1 MISAI
6 LGQHYASSSLN
17 MNELVPSLG
26 SIAARLRLK
35 QLRLLIA
42 LDDRGSLHKAAE
54 QIAISQSG
62 ATKALHEVESL
73 LGMPLFERHPKGL
86 LANEMGRCMIRYARL
101 IYSDVEHLREEILSI
116 MQGQGGRLSV
126 GVIMG
131 AVPLL
136 TRALTELRLTQPQ
149 LSVELV
155 ESTSAA
161 LLALLDQGRLDLAIC
176 RTSVAQRSS
185 AYNCIELSEEPLS
198 VVANQDHPL
207 ARAESVELT
216 QLSDYRWVVY
226 PKDMPMRQ
234 ALEREL
240 HEAGMEIS
248 RYPLE
253 TSSTFATIL
262 LVQQDPTLL
271 AVIPAEVAQFCEQ
284 FDLLVKLP
292 VSLRALIEPYGVI
305 SRVGADLSPAA
316 SLLIEQL
323 KGHLLE

>member
-1 MISAI
+1 MDK
-6 LGQHYASSSLN
+6 
-17 MNELVPSLG
+17 VPSLC

-54 QIAISQSG
+54 HISISQSG
-62 ATKALHEVESL
+62 ATKALHEVESMI
-73 LGMPLFERHPKGL
+73 GMPLFERQPKGL
-86 LANEMGRCMIRYARL
+86 VANEMGRCMIRYARL
-101 IYSDVEHLREEILSI
+101 IYSDVAHLREEMLSI

-136 TRALTELRLTQPQ
+136 SRALTELRLKQPQ

-155 ESTSAA
+155 ENTSAT
-161 LLALLDQGRLDLAIC
+161 LLGLLDQGRLDLAIC
-176 RTSVAQRSS
+176 RASVGQRS
-185 AYNCIELSEEPLS
+185 ATYDCIELTEEPLA
-198 VVANQDHPL
+198 VVASKHHPL
-207 ARAESVELT
+207 AAAQALQLS

-240 HEAGMEIS
+240 NEAGLQVP

-271 AVIPAEVAQFCEQ
+271 AVIPVEVAEFCEQ

-305 SRVGADLSPAA
+305 SRAGADLSPAA
-316 SLLIEQL
+316 ALLIHELQQGL
-323 KGHLLE
+323 TA

>member
-1 MISAI
+1 M
-6 LGQHYASSSLN
+6 
-17 MNELVPSLG
+17 VPTLA
-26 SIAARLRLK
+26 SIASRLRLK

-54 QIAISQSG
+54 LISISQSG

-73 LGMPLFERHPKGL
+73 IGMPLFERQPKGL
-86 LANEMGRCMIRYARL
+86 VANEMGRCMIRYARL
-101 IYSDVEHLREEILSI
+101 IHSDVEHLHEEMLSI
-116 MQGQGGRLSV
+116 LQGQGGRLSV

-136 TRALTELRLTQPQ
+136 TRALTALRLKQPD

-155 ESTSAA
+155 ENTSAT
-161 LLALLDQGRLDLAIC
+161 LLGLLDQGRLDLTIC
-176 RTSVAQRSS
+176 RTSVGQRTE
-185 AYNCIELSEEPLS
+185 AYDCIELSEEPLA
-198 VVANQDHPL
+198 VVASKDHPL
-207 ARAESVELT
+207 ACEEALHLA

-240 HEAGMEIS
+240 NEAGLKIP

-253 TSSTFATIL
+253 TSSILATIL

-271 AVIPAEVAQFCEQ
+271 AVIPVEVAEYCEQ
-284 FDLLVKLP
+284 FHLLVKLP
-292 VSLRALIEPYGVI
+292 VALRALNEPFGVI
-305 SRVGADLSPAA
+305 TRAGADLSPAA
-316 SLLIEQL
+316 TLLINELQNDL
-323 KGHLLE
+323 TT

>member
-1 MISAI
+1 MAK
-6 LGQHYASSSLN
+6 
-17 MNELVPSLG
+17 VPSLC

-42 LDDRGSLHKAAE
+42 LDDRGSLHKAA
-54 QIAISQSG
+54 QHISISQSG
-62 ATKALHEVESL
+62 ATKALHEVESMI
-73 LGMPLFERHPKGL
+73 GMPLFERQPKGL
-86 LANEMGRCMIRYARL
+86 VANEMGRCMIRYARL
-101 IYSDVEHLREEILSI
+101 IYSDVAHLREEMLSI

-136 TRALTELRLTQPQ
+136 TRALTELRLKQPQ

-155 ESTSAA
+155 ENTSAT
-161 LLALLDQGRLDLAIC
+161 LLGLLDQGRLDLAIC
-176 RTSVAQRSS
+176 RASVGQR
-185 AYNCIELSEEPLS
+185 AATYDCIELTEEPLA
-198 VVANQDHPL
+198 VVASKHHPL
-207 ARAESVELT
+207 AAAQALQLS
-216 QLSDYRWVVY
+216 QLSDFRWVVY

-240 HEAGMEIS
+240 NEAGLQVP

-271 AVIPAEVAQFCEQ
+271 AVIPVEVAEFCEQ

-292 VSLRALIEPYGVI
+292 VSMRALIEPYGVI
-305 SRVGADLSPAA
+305 SRAGADLSPAA
-316 SLLIEQL
+316 ALLINELQQDL
-323 KGHLLE
+323 TT

>member
-1 MISAI
+1 
-6 LGQHYASSSLN
+6 
-17 MNELVPSLG
+17 MNELIPSLS

-54 QIAISQSG
+54 QISISQSG
-62 ATKALHEVESL
+62 ATKALQEVESL
-73 LGMPLFERHPKGL
+73 LGMPLFERQPKGL
-86 LANEMGRCMIRYARL
+86 VANEMGRCMIRYARL
-101 IYSDVEHLREEILSI
+101 IYSDVEHLREEMLGI
-116 MQGQGGRLSV
+116 MQGQGGRLLV

-136 TRALTELRLTQPQ
+136 TRALTELRLKQPN
-149 LSVELV
+149 LSVEIV
-155 ESTSAA
+155 ENTSAT
-161 LLALLDQGRLDLAIC
+161 LLGLLDQGRLDLAIC
-176 RTSVAQRSS
+176 RTSVAQRS
-185 AYNCIELSEEPLS
+185 ATYDCIELCEEPLAVIAS
-198 VVANQDHPL
+198 QDHPL
-207 ARAESVELT
+207 ARAESVSLT

-240 HEAGMEIS
+240 HEAGMEVP

-262 LVQQDPTLL
+262 LVQQDPSLL
-271 AVIPAEVAQFCEQ
+271 AVIPAEVANFCEQ
-284 FDLLVKLP
+284 FELLVKLP
-292 VSLRALIEPYGVI
+292 VSLRALVEPYGVI

-316 SLLIEQL
+316 TMLIEAL
-323 KGHLLE
+323 NGNLVRGDGTSAAPHAVT

>member
-1 MISAI
+1 MN
-6 LGQHYASSSLN
+6 SL
-17 MNELVPSLG
+17 PSLG
-26 SIAARLRLK
+26 SIASRLRLK

-73 LGMPLFERHPKGL
+73 LGMPLFERQPKGL
-86 LANEMGRCMIRYARL
+86 VANEMGRCMIRYARL
-101 IYSDVEHLREEILSI
+101 IHSDVEHLREEMLSI

-136 TRALTELRLTQPQ
+136 TRALTELRLKQPQ
-149 LSVELV
+149 LSVEVV
-155 ESTSAA
+155 ENTSAA
-161 LLALLDQGRLDLAIC
+161 LLGLLDQGRLDLAIC
-176 RTSVAQRSS
+176 RTSVGQRTS
-185 AYNCIELSEEPLS
+185 AYDCIELSEEPLA
-198 VVANQDHPL
+198 VVASKDHPL
-207 ARAESVELT
+207 ALAGEVQLS

-240 HEAGMEIS
+240 HEAGMEVP

-292 VSLRALIEPYGVI
+292 VSLRALIEPFGVV
-305 SRVGADLSPAA
+305 SRVGTDLSPAA
-316 SLLIEQL
+316 RLLIEEL
-323 KGHLLE
+323 RGDLLG

>member
-1 MISAI
+1 M
-6 LGQHYASSSLN
+6 
-17 MNELVPSLG
+17 VPSLG
-26 SIAARLRLK
+26 SIASRLRLK

-54 QIAISQSG
+54 QISISQSG
-62 ATKALHEVESL
+62 ATKALQEVESL
-73 LGMPLFERHPKGL
+73 LGMPLFERQPKGL
-86 LANEMGRCMIRYARL
+86 VANEMGRCMIRYARL
-101 IYSDVEHLREEILSI
+101 IYSDVEHLREEMVSI
-116 MQGQGGRLSV
+116 MRGQGGRLSV

-136 TRALTELRLTQPQ
+136 TRALTELRLKQPE

-155 ESTSAA
+155 ENTSAT
-161 LLALLDQGRLDLAIC
+161 LLGLLDQGRLDLAIC
-176 RTSVAQRSS
+176 RTSVGQRSD
-185 AYNCIELSEEPLS
+185 AYDCIELSEEPLA
-198 VVANQDHPL
+198 VVASKDHPL
-207 ARAESVELT
+207 ASAESLQLA

-240 HEAGMEIS
+240 NEAGLQIP

-253 TSSTFATIL
+253 TSSTFGTIL

-271 AVIPAEVAQFCEQ
+271 AVIPGEVAEFCEK

-305 SRVGADLSPAA
+305 SRAGADLSPAA
-316 SLLIEQL
+316 TLLINELQRDPCP
-323 KGHLLE
+323 ERN